1 MAKKRSP
8 SGLTCEEEEEY
19 KGISPNKKRSVQYNA
34 DEDKEVNNDKGDTE
48 QPGPSTQDAHTQT
61 TPEISAQSVGFLDVN
76 CGNKIGV
83 LDKEKLERGEKCI
96 KCDGSRYTPPEF
108 EVLGGKRSS
117 RKWKQSILHKNEPLQ
132 CLFDRGVLTTKGYK
146 SRQSTPKKQKKKQ
159 SSYKIISLDSS
170 SEASHESNS
179 KSLRNVEGGALHIS
193 VHQNCVI
200 SIAPPTGHNSEIQTA
215 EESDEEAVKDED
227 WLPSSGDL
235 VLEAEEE
242 RVEAEHG
249 GEVLDSNVDASKE
262 EDEMEEGAVEDDDVP
277 SGDADDSSV
286 SEEREPKG
294 IASTP
299 EKRALQSDVKVVIK
313 KLTETTTG
321 CQSNHMEPP
330 LEDRWRQSL
339 DEDIQ
344 NEEDQQYKVSG
355 IDETAAT
362 DTGPSKMPDPP
373 NTEGVLEENGE
384 EFTQNVGHVTKSQR
398 VLGECKYQNRD
409 ATTSCQQAAEV
420 IQLNTRIPQTTQ
432 ASHNTQSFIMVDAP
446 SYWPSTCCDLDTMDL
461 DQLRREKIKMQIK
474 VLRLQEEYYRSL
486 CGSLVPSLNKQIYR

>member
-1 MAKKRSP
+1 MAKKRSL

-19 KGISPNKKRSVQYNA
+19 NGISPNKKRSVQYNA

-61 TPEISAQSVGFLDVN
+61 TPEIIHAGAQSVGFLDVT

-159 SSYKIISLDSS
+159 SSHKIISLDSS
-170 SEASHESNS
+170 SED
-179 KSLRNVEGGALHIS
+179 
-193 VHQNCVI
+193 
-200 SIAPPTGHNSEIQTA
+200 SEIQTA

-242 RVEAEHG
+242 RFEAENG
-249 GEVLDSNVDASKE
+249 GEVLDSNVDVSKE

-294 IASTP
+294 IVSTP
-299 EKRALQSDVKVVIK
+299 EKRALQTDVKVVIK
-313 KLTETTTG
+313 KLTETTTD

-362 DTGPSKMPDPP
+362 DTGPSKMSDPP

-432 ASHNTQSFIMVDAP
+432 ASHNTQSFNMVDAP
-446 SYWPSTCCDLDTMDL
+446 SYRPSTSCDLDTMDL
-461 DQLRREKIKMQIK
+461 DQLRREKIKIQIK
-474 VLRLQEEYYRSL
+474 VLMLQEEYYRSL

>member
-1 MAKKRSP
+1 MAKKRSL

-19 KGISPNKKRSVQYNA
+19 NGISPNKKRSVQYNA

-61 TPEISAQSVGFLDVN
+61 TPEIIHAGAQSVGFLDVT

-159 SSYKIISLDSS
+159 SSHKIISLDSS
-170 SEASHESNS
+170 SED
-179 KSLRNVEGGALHIS
+179 
-193 VHQNCVI
+193 
-200 SIAPPTGHNSEIQTA
+200 SEIQTA

-242 RVEAEHG
+242 RFEAENG
-249 GEVLDSNVDASKE
+249 GEVLDSNVDVSKE

-294 IASTP
+294 IVSTP
-299 EKRALQSDVKVVIK
+299 EKRALQTDVKVVIK
-313 KLTETTTG
+313 KLTETTTD

-330 LEDRWRQSL
+330 LED
-339 DEDIQ
+339 
-344 NEEDQQYKVSG
+344 
-355 IDETAAT
+355 
-362 DTGPSKMPDPP
+362 
-373 NTEGVLEENGE
+373 
-384 EFTQNVGHVTKSQR
+384 VGHVTKSQR

-432 ASHNTQSFIMVDAP
+432 ASHNTQSFNMVDAP
-446 SYWPSTCCDLDTMDL
+446 SYRPSTSCDLDTMDL
-461 DQLRREKIKMQIK
+461 DQLRREKIKIQIK
-474 VLRLQEEYYRSL
+474 VLMLQEEYYRSL